1 MNLYLDDNITD
12 RRLVAGLR
20 QAGHDIVIPTAAGQ
34 DGASDASH
42 FAYAIRENRII
53 LLTQDVN
60 DFTDLHDLILT
71 AGGHHPG
78 LLLLYTENDRARD
91 MTVRSIVL
99 AVSKLETAEMPL
111 VDQIQVL
118 NHWR

>member
-20 QAGHDIVIPTAAGQ
+20 QAGHDVVIPTETGL

-42 FAYAIRENRII
+42 FAYAIRENRV
-53 LLTQDVN
+53 LLTQDIN
-60 DFTDLHDLILT
+60 DFTDLHDLILK

-99 AVSKLETAEMPL
+99 AISKLETAEIPL

>member
-12 RRLVAGLR
+12 RRLMVQLR
-20 QAGHDIVIPTAAGQ
+20 QAGHDVVIPTEAGQ
-34 DGASDASH
+34 DGASDATH
-42 FAYAIRENRII
+42 WAYAIHQNRI

-60 DFTDLHDLILT
+60 DFTDLHDLILA

-78 LLLLYTENDRARD
+78 LLLLYTENDPTRD
-91 MTVRSIVL
+91 MTVRSIVV
-99 AVSKLETAEMPL
+99 AIAKLKTAEMPL
-111 VDQIQVL
+111 VDQLYLL